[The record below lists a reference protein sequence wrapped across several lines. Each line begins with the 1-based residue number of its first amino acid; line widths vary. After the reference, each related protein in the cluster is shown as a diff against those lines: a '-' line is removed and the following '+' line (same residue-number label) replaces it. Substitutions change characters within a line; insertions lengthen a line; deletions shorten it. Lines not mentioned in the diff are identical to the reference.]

1 MTEYEFEVGVI
12 GAGPAGLAA
21 AYAARALGKNVVILE
36 DYLWGGTCPNY
47 GCDPKKILLAA
58 VEGIHRQSALQNL
71 GLRGLSTIDW
81 SALMAHKQRYVDAVE
96 PRKIRGLDE
105 AEITRFYGR
114 ATFVNADTVTVGDT
128 GDRIKALDW
137 VIATGQRSKTLTFT
151 GAELT
156 QDSEAFLNLP
166 VMPDDVTFIGAGYIG
181 MEFANI
187 TQAAGANTRIVTAG
201 PTALRAFDQTLVRQL
216 ITDMQETGISWYF
229 NATVQQIEKTPTDRL
244 LVTLTDGTQFETDR
258 VFVTAGRVANADQ
271 LQLENAG
278 VVWDTTEIPVDD
290 HLRTSNPHIYAIG
303 DVGGSP
309 VPKLVP
315 TGNHEGRYV
324 AQVIAGLN
332 TAPITYPA
340 IPVVVFGTQ
349 HIAQVGLSVEAGLAK
364 GYRVTDIDMSQV
376 MPFYRYNDT
385 ARVRTVLD
393 DAGHIVGAS
402 VIAAEAEEVINYF
415 VTAIN
420 ERRTLAETQANL
432 YAYPSLGSEFAT
444 FY

>member
-1 MTEYEFEVGVI
+1 
-12 GAGPAGLAA
+12 
-21 AYAARALGKNVVILE
+21 
-36 DYLWGGTCPNY
+36 
-47 GCDPKKILLAA
+47 
-58 VEGIHRQSALQNL
+58 
-71 GLRGLSTIDW
+71 
-81 SALMAHKQRYVDAVE
+81 MAHKQRYVDAVE

-364 GYRVTDIDMSQV
+364 VYRVTDIDMSQV